1 MYVSDFK
8 LVDILKDKMGDDEA
22 RILVEYI
29 ETRVENKFSEA
40 TQVFATKEDLL
51 RLELKIQ
58 ESIHKGNFETQRQIG
73 EIQKQMG
80 EIQKEIGIV
89 QKEIGIVQKEIGG
102 IQKEIG
108 EIQKETSGIQKEVSG
123 LQKEIILVRKE
134 IADSKSE
141 TLKWMFAMFITA
153 TIAIIG
159 TMLTVMKMGG
169 WGN

>member
-89 QKEIGIVQKEIGG
+89 QKEIGG

-134 IADSKSE
+134 IVKD
-141 TLKWMFAMFITA
+141 
-153 TIAIIG
+153 
-159 TMLTVMKMGG
+159 
-169 WGN
+169 